1 MSAFSDYLD
10 LRTAVVEMVGD
21 AGIADVFDRLTKLAE
36 ARFNRDL
43 RTRFQVSQVTL
54 TVAEGVAALPGD
66 FAEAIGVYD
75 AQGREYIGQTLQ
87 MQRAGG
93 AYYSLDGSL
102 LRGHDGDVTLEYYAK
117 VPTLT
122 ERMEASNWLLE
133 QYPDAYLY
141 GVSVEAAK
149 YRRDVDGARA
159 LEAMRE
165 MAVSDIRA
173 DDSRARYS
181 RARVRVKGPTP

>member
-1 MSAFSDYLD
+1 MAFSDYLD

-21 AGIADVFDRLTKLAE
+21 ADIVDVFDRLTKLAE

-87 MQRAGG
+87 MQRAGRS
-93 AYYSLDGSL
+93 YYSLDSAL
-102 LRGHDGDVTLEYYAK
+102 LRGPDGDVTLEYYAK
-117 VPTLT
+117 IPTLT
-122 ERMEASNWLLE
+122 DRMEASNWLLE

>member
-54 TVAEGVAALPGD
+54 TVSDGIAALPGD

-87 MQRAGG
+87 MQRTGRS
-93 AYYSLDGSL
+93 YYALDGSL
-102 LRGHDGDVTLEYYAK
+102 LRGPDGDVAIEYYAK
-117 VPTLT
+117 IPTLT

-149 YRRDVDGARA
+149 YRRDVDSARA

>member
-1 MSAFSDYLD
+1 MAFSDYLD

-54 TVAEGVAALPGD
+54 TVSGGVAALPGD

-87 MQRAGG
+87 MQRAGRS
-93 AYYSLDGSL
+93 YYSLDGSL
-102 LRGHDGDVTLEYYAK
+102 LRGPDGDVTLEYYAK
-117 VPTLT
+117 IPTLT
-122 ERMEASNWLLE
+122 DRMEASNWLLE

>member
-54 TVAEGVAALPGD
+54 TVSDGVAALPGD

-87 MQRAGG
+87 MQRAGRS
-93 AYYSLDGSL
+93 YYSLDGSL
-102 LRGHDGDVTLEYYAK
+102 LRGPDGDAALEYYAK
-117 VPTLT
+117 IPTLT
-122 ERMEASNWLLE
+122 ERMEACNWLLE